1 MPRSDRR
8 GAGDLRPY
16 RMERRFQR
24 YPAGSVLMEMGN
36 TKVICAASIEDRVPF
51 FMKGT
56 GEGWITAEYSLL
68 PSATSTRSQRE
79 ASKGRQSGRTQEIQ
93 RLIGRALRSV
103 VDTKALGERTIM
115 IDCDVIQADGGTRTA
130 SITGAF
136 VALVEAC
143 STFYQKGGIFPVKD
157 FVSAISVGLSQE
169 GEPLLD
175 LCYEEASAAI
185 VDMNVVMTGEG
196 RFVEVQGTGEGRP
209 FTHEELSK
217 LLALGEKGCRE
228 LISYQKDVLGGE
240 LVWLVGREG

>member
-8 GAGDLRPY
+8 GADGLRPY
-16 RMERRFQR
+16 RMERRFQK

-36 TKVICAASIEDRVPF
+36 TKVICAASIEERVPF
-51 FMKGT
+51 FLKGT

-68 PSATSTRSQRE
+68 PSATGTRSPRE
-79 ASKGRQSGRTQEIQ
+79 AAKGRQSGRTQEIQ

-143 STFYQKGGIFPVKD
+143 STFYKKGGIFPVKD
-157 FVSAISVGLSQE
+157 FVSAISVGISQE

-175 LCYEEASAAI
+175 LCYEEDSAAM

-196 RFVEVQGTGEGRP
+196 KFIEVQGTGEGRP
-209 FTHEELSK
+209 FSHEELSK

>member
-1 MPRSDRR
+1 MPRTDRR
-8 GAGDLRPY
+8 GADGLRPY

-51 FMKGT
+51 FLKGT

-68 PSATSTRSQRE
+68 PSATGTRSPRE
-79 ASKGRQSGRTQEIQ
+79 AAKGRQSGRTQEIQ

-143 STFYQKGGIFPVKD
+143 STFYKKGGIFPVKD

-169 GEPLLD
+169 DEPLLD
-175 LCYEEASAAI
+175 LCYEEDSAAI